1 MRGFRVSLADGT
13 ADVIE
18 ASTYDVVESGELRL
32 VLDGDV
38 VATRPPERWVSVHSV
53 GTPVAESWPDD
64 RLTNLV
70 STVGEILIVRHG
82 HGGYH
87 IGPPEKYA
95 SEALNDF
102 DSLTSALLAGAGIR
116 VDSADD
122 IDEVQEV
129 RAAIAAEFDTDPPEH
144 PPAVWPQLT
153 ELHCPICGDCLLQ
166 RPAGLSCPSDIRNV
180 ALAEHVLA
188 AIETYL
194 AEPPTVLEGQSASVG
209 NAEFWF
215 CPADGFRL
223 RSSGNA
229 PQPCTSCHRVLPDEF
244 VAVLRTQPLHGFF
257 QRIP

>member
-1 MRGFRVSLADGT
+1 MRGFRVSLADGA

-32 VLDGDV
+32 ILDGDV
-38 VATRPPERWVSVHSV
+38 VATRPAEHWVSVQRV

-64 RLTNLV
+64 RLTNLI
-70 STVGEILIVRHG
+70 STVAELLIVRHG

-102 DSLTSALLAGAGIR
+102 DSLTSALLAGADIR
-116 VDSADD
+116 VDSTDD
-122 IDEVQEV
+122 TDEIQEV
-129 RAAIAAEFDTDPPEH
+129 RAAIAAAFKIDLPSH
-144 PPAVWPQLT
+144 PPVVWPQLT
-153 ELHCPICGDCLLQ
+153 ELHCPICGDSLLQ
-166 RPAGLSCPSDIRNV
+166 RPAGLSCPSDTLGV
-180 ALAEHVLA
+180 ALTEEVLT

-194 AEPPTVLEGQSASVG
+194 AEPPTAPEGQSAQVG
-209 NAEFWF
+209 NSEFWF

-229 PQPCTSCHRVLPDEF
+229 PEPCISCHRFLRDEF
-244 VAVLRTQPLHGFF
+244 VALLRTQPLHGFF